1 MATDL
6 EKQQQ
11 LRNLTLDTALQLA
24 QNKVAPTY
32 AGTFENQL
40 SDIYNKIQNRE
51 KFSYDVNADPLYQ
64 NYKDKY
70 VQQGKLAM
78 RDTMGKAAS
87 LTGGYGST
95 YGQQVGQQTYDSYL
109 QNLSDVIP
117 ELYGMAYDKYQDE
130 GADLKDQ
137 YSMLGQMRDTEYN
150 MYRDA
155 LGDYNYQQETDY
167 AHQQQAYANLVALI
181 SKSGYNPTDAE
192 LAAAGLTREAASA
205 LRQEYLRANGLL
217 APASSGGGGG
227 GGGSGAKKS
236 TGGMINTLVEQKK
249 TATTAQK
256 KAANAITQA
265 TAAAKAGTLAGAG
278 STPLQNQQALENIIG
293 AAVGT
298 IRGGNNMTPSQ
309 LMEAAGY
316 QKKYTPTSGAKNN
329 KKGGSGGN
337 TKANRMST
345 K

>member
-95 YGQQVGQQTYDSYL
+95 YGQQVGQQTYDAYL
-109 QNLSDVIP
+109 QNLSDAIP
-117 ELYGMAYDKYQDE
+117 ELYGLAYDKYQDE
-130 GADLKDQ
+130 GNELKSQYALVGDQ
-137 YSMLGQMRDTEYN
+137 RDTEYN
-150 MYRDA
+150 KYRDA
-155 LGDYNYQQETDY
+155 LSDWNYNQQVARQMEADEYNRQTT
-167 AHQQQAYANLVALI
+167 AKQQAYANLYAMI
-181 SKSGYNPTDAE
+181 SASGYVPTSAE
-192 LAAAGLTREAASA
+192 LAAAGMTQEAANA
-205 LRQEYLRANGLL
+205 LRTEYLRQTGQL
-217 APASSGGGGG
+217 AVTAGGGGG
-227 GGGSGAKKS
+227 GYYGGGGSSSK
-236 TGGMINTLVEQKK
+236 KK
-249 TATTAQK
+249 TTTTDK
-256 KAANAITQA
+256 DAAAKQEAIDAIGTAKTRGEVARAA
-265 TAAAKAGTLAGAG
+265 TAAK
-278 STPLQNQQALENIIG
+278 N
-293 AAVGT
+293 
-298 IRGGNNMTPSQ
+298 
-309 LMEAAGY
+309 
-316 QKKYTPTSGAKNN
+316 SGAITTSQYNSIMK
-329 KKGGSGGN
+329 
-337 TKANRMST
+337 TVH
-345 K
+345 